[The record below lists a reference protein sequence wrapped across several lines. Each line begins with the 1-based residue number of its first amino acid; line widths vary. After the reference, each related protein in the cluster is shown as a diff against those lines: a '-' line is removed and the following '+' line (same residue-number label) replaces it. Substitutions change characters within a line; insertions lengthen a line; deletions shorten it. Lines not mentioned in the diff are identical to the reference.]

1 MSLLRSQG
9 KNVVVIGVSEAT
21 SYHLIESADHFVSYA
36 SLLEEDRA
44 ARTPDRQPKKKAAD
58 PTGSVRAVRR

>member
-1 MSLLRSQG
+1 
-9 KNVVVIGVSEAT
+9 VVVIGVSEAT

-44 ARTPDRQPKKKAAD
+44 ARAQDREPKKEAAD
-58 PTGSVRAVRR
+58 PFRELVRAVQTF